1 MKNIKYKTSKILRV
15 LCICI
20 LGLSFAACED
30 FLDRPPFDKFD
41 NEEFWQSEAQARAFM
56 YAVYPTIFPGYGTG
70 TTEPSTFFGET
81 SNDDY
86 MSAVAQTELGPLT
99 IPTSDGSW
107 NFDNVRKANYI
118 IENVDRLNTDEISIN
133 HWRGIGRFFRAVFYS
148 NLVFTY
154 GDVPYMDHVPVA
166 GGSQEDMDYLYKDR
180 DPRTF
185 VVGKIMED
193 FQYAM
198 NNCRAND
205 GNLQINKY
213 VVAAMASRLMLREG
227 TFLKYHGIDAE
238 TAAKC
243 LEMAKKASELV
254 MSGSYKLSDN
264 YNGLF
269 SSDDLA
275 GNTEVIM
282 YRKYLDGILA
292 HSMWTITST
301 SPIQGASKSLAESFL
316 KKDGFPIYYNN
327 EYWVAPTA
335 NDFFADRDP
344 RLNLSFRPQYFV
356 RGENSGYFAY
366 SVSGYSCQKY
376 VDDSKITSTTST
388 LFNRGMNI
396 TDAPCL
402 RLGEVLLNYAEIC
415 YELES
420 ITGDDVFNQGVLDAT
435 INKLRD
441 RMGVEMPHLQIV
453 GDEPAI
459 DGVVYDDPKRVQIDP
474 SVPSL
479 LWEIR
484 RERRVELNMEG
495 FRRNDLKRWKKL
507 DYMMNAVNP
516 DIRYGA
522 YIRLSDYP
530 NKDASVV
537 LETPDATEGYILG
550 NTSTQRVVMPTGKN
564 YINPVPTNQITLYKN
579 HGYTLSQ
586 TKEWR

>member
-1 MKNIKYKTSKILRV
+1 MKIKIKTMIFA
-15 LCICI
+15 LCA
-20 LGLSFAACED
+20 LAFVSCED
-30 FLDRPPFDKFD
+30 FLDRPPYDQFD
-41 NEEFWQSEAQARAFM
+41 NAEFWQSESQARAFM
-56 YAVYPTIFPGYGTG
+56 YAVYPVIFPGYGTG
-70 TTEPSTFFGET
+70 DTEPATFFGET

-107 NFDNVRKANYI
+107 SFTNIRKANYI
-118 IENVDRLNTDEISIN
+118 IENVDRLPLDEASIN

-154 GDVPYMDHVPVA
+154 GDVPYQDHVPVS
-166 GGSQEDMDYLYKDR
+166 GGSKEDMDYLYKDR
-180 DPRTF
+180 DSRTF
-185 VVGKIMED
+185 VAGKIMED

-198 NNCRAND
+198 DNVRPND
-205 GNLQINKY
+205 GSLQINKY

-227 TFLKYHGIDAE
+227 TFLKYHDIDQ
-238 TAAKC
+238 AKATEC

-254 MSGSYKLSDN
+254 MSDKYKISDN

-275 GNTEVIM
+275 GNPEVII
-282 YRKYLDGILA
+282 YRKYVEGILA

-301 SPIQGASKSLAESFL
+301 YSVQGASKSLAESFL

-327 EYWVAPTA
+327 EYWVAPTS
-335 NDFFADRDP
+335 NDFFTDRDP
-344 RLNLSFRPQYFV
+344 RLNMSFRPKYYV
-356 RGENSGYFAY
+356 RGENPGNFAY
-366 SVSGYSCQKY
+366 AISGYSCQKY
-376 VDDSKITSTTST
+376 TDDSRIASTASTT
-388 LFNRGMNI
+388 FNRGKNI

-402 RLGEVLLNYAEIC
+402 RLGEVLLNYAEAC
-415 YELES
+415 YELDTLDQS
-420 ITGDDVFNQGVLDAT
+420 ILDKT
-435 INKLRD
+435 INALRD
-441 RMGVEMPHLQIV
+441 RKGVEMPHLQIV
-453 GDEPAI
+453 GGEPAI
-459 DGVVYDDPKRVQIDP
+459 NGVVYDDPKRLQIDP

-484 RERRVELNMEG
+484 RERRVELNLEG

-530 NKDASVV
+530 NKDASIV
-537 LETPDATEGYILG
+537 LEDPAATEGYILG
-550 NTSTQRVVMPTGKN
+550 NTGAQRVVMPTEKN
-564 YINPVPTNQITLYKN
+564 YVNPVPTNQITLYKN

-586 TKEWR
+586 TAVWREE